1 MDDGEMMKKG
11 RGRYAMVRGE
21 RGGGEEGGKGEGR
34 GEKDGEMKCEKKGWK
49 GEGWGEKD
57 EEMRGRNGEEGCRS
71 AYWKRTEEE

>member
-1 MDDGEMMKKG
+1 MDDGDMMKKG

-21 RGGGEEGGKGEGR
+21 RGGGKGEG
-34 GEKDGEMKCEKKGWK
+34 GK